1 MKPRKAFQI
10 PLCGFAAQ
18 LIGERGH
25 IRLGQQRRRLRSGDG
40 TYRKRNT
47 QKHDVSHDD
56 PSFGGLVF
64 EFYASKNNI

>member
-47 QKHDVSHDD
+47 QKHDVSH
-56 PSFGGLVF
+56 
-64 EFYASKNNI
+64 E